1 MSTLLTDAG
10 YRATTNPAWADV
22 LIVNTCGFLATAQ
35 EESIAALQE
44 LARRKRRD
52 QVLIAAGCLAERN
65 AQVILERV
73 PAVDG
78 LLGTRRW
85 AEIAGL
91 VRQLRTSGER
101 HGNGRRRFA
110 RLALLGDP
118 ESPDE
123 QPTPR
128 AAVQKA
134 SAYLKIADGCNAP
147 CAFCTIPSFKGK
159 LRSRPFA
166 AVVAE
171 AQALTA
177 AGVKELIIVAQDTT
191 DYGRDRGEPD
201 SLPRLLHAIAER
213 CPDLAWLRLMYA
225 YPGHVSPALI
235 ETMAT
240 TPAILP
246 YLDIPL
252 QHGHPATLR
261 RMRRPSN
268 LEMVYRTIEQ
278 LRQAMPDICLRTTF
292 IVGYPGETEAE
303 FEGLLDF
310 VRAIR
315 FDRVG
320 AFPFSPEPGTPAAA
334 LPDQVPEAIKQE
346 RWERLMAVQQPIS
359 LARNQAQI
367 GRVLT
372 VLVEGHDNGLTLA
385 RSYRDAPEIDGYVLI
400 PGELPVGTLCDVRI
414 TGAMAYDLIGEPV
427 AGSASAEAVAAVS
440 PIPLLL

>member
-91 VRQLRTSGER
+91 VRQLRTSGEK